1 MERGRSALKDT
12 EGGLPILFLLK
23 CLLFSY
29 ILTGG
34 LLLLLALFVY
44 RFSFSEKVVSI
55 IIIGI
60 YIGATF
66 FAGFVTGKKLKT
78 KKFLWGLI
86 IGAAYFIVLVVLS
99 LVVNHSF
106 KDVATNFL
114 SVLVM
119 CAGSGML
126 GGMVS

>member
-1 MERGRSALKDT
+1 MERRSEIKKELDFGVPVLT
-12 EGGLPILFLLK
+12 LLK
-23 CLLFSY
+23 NLLMAY

-34 LLLLLALFVY
+34 LLLLLALMVY
-44 RFSFSEKVVSI
+44 RFGLSEKIVSI
-55 IIIGI
+55 TIIGI

-66 FAGFVTGKKLKT
+66 FAGFITGKKLKT
-78 KKFLWGLI
+78 KKFLWGLLM
-86 IGAAYFIVLVVLS
+86 GGLYFLVLVILS

-106 KDVATNFL
+106 KDVATNFF

-126 GGMVS
+126 GGMLS

>member
-1 MERGRSALKDT
+1 MERVK
-12 EGGLPILFLLK
+12 FLLK
-23 CLLFSY
+23 YLLFAY

-34 LLLLLALFVY
+34 LLMLLALMVY
-44 RFSFSEKVVSI
+44 RFSLSEKIVSI
-55 IIIGI
+55 VIIGI

-66 FAGFVTGKKLKT
+66 FAGFATGKKLKT
-78 KKFLWGLI
+78 QKYLWGLLIGGMYFLVLI
-86 IGAAYFIVLVVLS
+86 ILS

-106 KDVATNFL
+106 KDVASNFVT
-114 SVLVM
+114 VLMM